1 MSRPLLLLTLGS
13 LLATSALATTYVRVE
28 KDGTKTYSDRPI
40 PGGTPVEIQPA
51 QTYSAPQSPLATDPS
66 RPREERELADAMN
79 FRYTGCSLSPRNDE
93 NFTNPSEVLI
103 SLALNPA
110 LRAGDNVKISVD
122 GNAMTSDGGSMSVTI
137 PQPDRGSHTVSAQV
151 TDRSGKSLCVANT
164 TFHVQRPSL
173 NSPTRVPPRPPP
185 KPNPPKPT
193 PH

>member
-1 MSRPLLLLTLGS
+1 
-13 LLATSALATTYVRVE
+13 
-28 KDGTKTYSDRPI
+28 TYSDRPI

-51 QTYSAPQSPLATDPS
+51 QTYSAPQSPLATGS
-66 RPREERELADAMN
+66 RGAREERELADALD

-110 LRAGDNVKISVD
+110 LRAGDNGKISVD

-137 PQPDRGSHTVSAQV
+137 PQPDRGSHTVSALV

-185 KPNPPKPT
+185 KPN
-193 PH
+193 